1 MIAQYDL
8 KDMTRITQEA
18 IDRAEQTIKAAGVL
32 AQNVDAIEA
41 QCAHAR
47 HDEIVLAVVTPD
59 LIFGGA
65 RIIAAS
71 ELRTNIGE
79 LAQGGW
85 AIVFSPGKGRNE
97 IEARVR
103 DMSEIAAARL
113 ELMRKRLQRGA

>member
-1 MIAQYDL
+1 
-8 KDMTRITQEA
+8 MTRITQEA
-18 IDRAEQTIKAAGVL
+18 IDRAEKSIKAAGVL

-47 HDEIVLAVVTPD
+47 HDEVVLAVVTPD

-71 ELRTNIGE
+71 ELRANIGE
-79 LAQGGW
+79 LGQGGW
-85 AIVFSPGKGRNE
+85 AIVFSPGKGRHE
-97 IEARVR
+97 IDSRVR

-113 ELMRKRLQRGA
+113 ELMRKRLKKGA

>member
-1 MIAQYDL
+1 
-8 KDMTRITQEA
+8 MTRITQEA
-18 IDRAEQTIKAAGVL
+18 ISRAEQTIKAAGVL
-32 AQNVDAIEA
+32 AQNVDAIET

-47 HDEIVLAVVTPD
+47 PDEVVLAVVTPD

-71 ELRTNIGE
+71 DLRTNIGE

-85 AIVFSPGKGRNE
+85 TIVFSPGKRRHE
-97 IEARVR
+97 IESRVR